1 MMNKHKARVKDM
13 MENRAKLS
21 QNLFLSEKDIWN
33 MVGKLAKETYKKHE
47 NDAQSVRMWVIENK
61 DEVFFYQESGL
72 QVERSFQGSNMLFTI
87 GIQT

>member
-1 MMNKHKARVKDM
+1 MNKHKARVKDM